1 MAISATRERW
11 IRVVT
16 AVAGPGAETMVRPF
30 ESGDRVA
37 VLQLVAADLL
47 PGLTGPTFAEL
58 DLAVEGT
65 GLNGPVVRAGL
76 EDVRTEVLALAD
88 GQAVGAVSWAVRPSD
103 GAGELLWLHCLEDE
117 QHLARALL
125 ERAVTGLG
133 RRTVHAFVEP
143 TTLAPAGL
151 PVRMRPGTRR
161 ALEACGF
168 SGLDRWRYL
177 HRRLD
182 DRGGR
187 LYAVADV
194 VECPELPGWRLQL
207 RERDGS
213 RIGEAIVG
221 LPIEGTTTLQ
231 WVSLTP
237 ARRSMGNILLEQC
250 LAHLADRGVR
260 EVTTILPAPVDGRPD
275 LDAALALH
283 TAAGFAEIDQLH
295 IYTRRP

>member
-1 MAISATRERW
+1 MLE
-11 IRVVT
+11 
-16 AVAGPGAETMVRPF
+16 
-30 ESGDRVA
+30 
-37 VLQLVAADLL
+37 LVMADLL
-47 PGLTGPTFAEL
+47 PGLPGPTFAEFDQAL
-58 DLAVEGT
+58 EGT
-65 GLNGPVVRAGL
+65 CPSGPAGRAGL
-76 EDVRTEVLALAD
+76 EGVCTEVLVLAG
-88 GQAVGAVSWAVRPSD
+88 GQVVGAVSWAVRSSD
-103 GAGELLWLHCLEDE
+103 GAGMLLWLHCLDDE
-117 QHLARALL
+117 QHLARVLI
-125 ERAVTGLG
+125 ERAVDRLG
-133 RRTVHAFVEP
+133 RRTVQAFTEP
-143 TTLAPAGL
+143 TALAPAGL
-151 PVRMRPGTRR
+151 PLRMRPGTRR

-177 HRRLD
+177 HRRLE

-194 VECPELPGWRLQL
+194 VECPGLPGWRLQL

-213 RIGEAIVG
+213 RIGEALVA
-221 LPIEGTTTLQ
+221 LPVDGTTALQ

-260 EVTTILPAPVDGRPD
+260 EVTTVLPAPAEGRPD

-295 IYTRRP
+295 VYTRRP